1 MLGCNF
7 PSERRLAAGDF
18 VDLRTAD
25 FDELSF
31 EGCDF
36 TGENSCITVKQ
47 TLIPFEVERVVLA
60 TSLTH
65 H

>member
-31 EGCDF
+31 EGDTA
-36 TGENSCITVKQ
+36 TGKDSCITIKQ
-47 TLIPFEVERVVLA
+47 TLIPFEVERVMLT

-65 H
+65 